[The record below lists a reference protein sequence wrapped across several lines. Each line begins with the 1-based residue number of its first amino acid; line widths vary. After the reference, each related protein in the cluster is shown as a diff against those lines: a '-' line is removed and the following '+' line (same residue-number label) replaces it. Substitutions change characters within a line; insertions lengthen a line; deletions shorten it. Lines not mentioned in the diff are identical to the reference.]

1 MKRYDAEMEGEMRAF
16 FESLNEKDRRRYAA
30 IEARKLG
37 HGGASYIAGVVGC
50 ERRLIVTGVAE
61 LQDQAALARTRIR
74 QAGAGRKPATETLPQ
89 LEETFLAVL
98 SEHTAGSPVKE
109 AVKWTNLTHEQ
120 IAHQLKER
128 ECGVGESVVK
138 QLLERHGF
146 VRRKAQKKQA
156 MGKNDARNEQ
166 FEEITQHKTEYLNSA
181 NPVLSMDTKKK
192 N

>member
-1 MKRYDAEMEGEMRAF
+1 MKRYEAEMEGEMRAF
-16 FESLNEKDRRRYAA
+16 FESLNERDRRRYAA

-50 ERRLIVTGVAE
+50 ERRLIATGLAE

-89 LEETFLAVL
+89 LAETFLAVL
-98 SEHTAGSPVKE
+98 AEHTAGSPVKE
-109 AVKWTNLTHEQ
+109 EVKWTNLTHEQ
-120 IAHQLKER
+120 IADQLKER
-128 ECGVGESVVK
+128 ECSVSESVVK
-138 QLLERHGF
+138 QLLDRHGF

-166 FEEITQHKTEYLNSA
+166 FEEITQHKTAYLNSA

-192 N
+192 S

>member
-1 MKRYDAEMEGEMRAF
+1 VKRYDPEIEGEMRAF

-50 ERRLIVTGVAE
+50 ERRLIATGLAE
-61 LQDQAALARTRIR
+61 LQEQAALARTGIR
-74 QAGAGRKPATETLPQ
+74 RAGAGRKPATETLPQ

-98 SEHTAGSPVKE
+98 AEHTAGSPVDEK
-109 AVKWTNLTHEQ
+109 VKWTNLTHAQ
-120 IAHQLKER
+120 IADQLKEQG
-128 ECGVGESVVK
+128 CGVSESVVK
-138 QLLERHGF
+138 QLLDRHGF

-156 MGKNDARNEQ
+156 MGKSETRNEQ
-166 FEEITQHKTEYLNSA
+166 FEEITQHKVEYLNSA

>member
-1 MKRYDAEMEGEMRAF
+1 MKRYDPEIEGEMRAF

-37 HGGASYIAGVVGC
+37 HGGATYIAGVVGC
-50 ERRLIVTGVAE
+50 ERRLIATGLAE
-61 LQDQAALARTRIR
+61 LQDQAALARTGIR

-98 SEHTAGSPVKE
+98 EDQTAGSPVNEK
-109 AVKWTNLTHEQ
+109 VKWTNLTHAQ
-120 IAHQLKER
+120 IADQLKER
-128 ECGVGESVVK
+128 ECDVSESVVK
-138 QLLERHGF
+138 QLLAHHGF
-146 VRRKAQKKQA
+146 VRRKAQKKEV
-156 MGKNDARNEQ
+156 MGTSDARNEQ
-166 FEEITQHKTEYLNSA
+166 FEEIAQHKAEYLNSA

>member
-1 MKRYDAEMEGEMRAF
+1 MQRYDSEIEGEMRAF

-37 HGGASYIAGVVGC
+37 HGGASYMASVVGC
-50 ERRLIVTGVAE
+50 ERRLIATGLAE
-61 LQDQAALARTRIR
+61 LQDEAALARTRIR
-74 QAGAGRKPATETLPQ
+74 QAGAGRKPATQTLPQ

-98 SEHTAGSPVKE
+98 AEHTAGSPVDEK
-109 AVKWTNLTHEQ
+109 VKWTNLTHEQ
-120 IAHQLKER
+120 IADQLKEQA
-128 ECGVGESVVK
+128 CSVVK
-138 QLLERHGF
+138 QLLDRHGF

-156 MGKNDARNEQ
+156 MGQHEARNEQ
-166 FEEITQHKTEYLNSA
+166 FEEIAQHKAAYLNSA

>member
-1 MKRYDAEMEGEMRAF
+1 VKTYDPEIEGEMRAF
-16 FESLNEKDRRRYAA
+16 YESLNEKDRRRYAA

-37 HGGASYIAGVVGC
+37 HGGASYIAAVVGC
-50 ERRLIVTGVAE
+50 ERRLIATGLAE

-98 SEHTAGSPVKE
+98 AEHTAGSPVDE
-109 AVKWTNLTHEQ
+109 QVKWTNLTREQ
-120 IAHQLKER
+120 IADQLKER
-128 ECGVGESVVK
+128 ECGVSESVVK

-166 FEEITQHKTEYLNSA
+166 FEEITQHKEEYLNSA

>member
-1 MKRYDAEMEGEMRAF
+1 MKNYDAAIEGEMRAF

-50 ERRLIVTGVAE
+50 ERRLIATGLAE

-98 SEHTAGSPVKE
+98 AEHTAGSPVEEKI
-109 AVKWTNLTHEQ
+109 KWTNLTHEQ
-120 IAHQLKER
+120 IADQLKEQ
-128 ECGVGESVVK
+128 ECDVGESVVK
-138 QLLERHGF
+138 QLLERQGF

-156 MGKNDARNEQ
+156 MGKHDARNEQ
-166 FEEITQHKTEYLNSA
+166 FEEITQHKAEYLNSA

-192 N
+192 S

>member
-1 MKRYDAEMEGEMRAF
+1 MKRYDAEIEGEMRAF
-16 FESLNEKDRRRYAA
+16 YESLNEKDRRRYAA

-37 HGGASYIAGVVGC
+37 HGGASYIASVVGC
-50 ERRLIVTGVAE
+50 ERRLIATGLAE

-98 SEHTAGSPVKE
+98 AEQTAGSPVDEK
-109 AVKWTNLTHEQ
+109 VKWTNLTHEQ
-120 IAHQLKER
+120 IADQLKER
-128 ECGVGESVVK
+128 QCSVSESVVK
-138 QLLERHGF
+138 QLLDRHGF

-156 MGKNDARNEQ
+156 MGKNAARNEQ
-166 FEEITQHKTEYLNSA
+166 FEEITQHKAEYLNSA

>member
-1 MKRYDAEMEGEMRAF
+1 MKTYDPEIEGEMRAF
-16 FESLNEKDRRRYAA
+16 YESLNEKDRRRYAA

-37 HGGASYIAGVVGC
+37 HGGASYIAAVVGC
-50 ERRLIVTGVAE
+50 ERRLIATGLAE

-98 SEHTAGSPVKE
+98 AEHTAGSPVDE
-109 AVKWTNLTHEQ
+109 SVKWTNLTREQ
-120 IAHQLKER
+120 IADQLKER
-128 ECGVGESVVK
+128 ECGVSESVVK

-146 VRRKAQKKQA
+146 VRRKAQKKQV
-156 MGKNDARNEQ
+156 MGKNEARNEQ
-166 FEEITQHKTEYLNSA
+166 FEELTQYKAEYLNSA